1 MRNNT
6 SSIYNFC
13 LVIGDCL
20 ALLVA
25 FTVAYILRVT
35 LSHRVLSA
43 HVQAHTY
50 LMFSVALLPFWILIF
65 ALLGLYNARNYENR
79 FSELGRLIVAS
90 FVGILFAISYAYVAN
105 VTIFPARLVTLY
117 DFGLA
122 FIIVFAF
129 RTIARGVRR
138 ELFSYGIGI
147 NYVLIVGD
155 TRTTHTLIRSLAI
168 TDITG
173 YKVVGVVG
181 GIKHHLEKTTG
192 YAIYNYFTEAVTDLE
207 KKQLHTIIQTE
218 LYADNAKN
226 DAILNYSQ
234 EHHIAYRFVPGNSE
248 LFTGNIQ
255 VDLFQ
260 SIPIIAVNQTALIGW
275 GRIIKRLFDLFLGII
290 LLAIALPIMAVI
302 CFIMIFD
309 HGDPVFSQVRLSR
322 YGNKIRIYKFRTQL
336 HAYNRMT
343 PEAGFIKMGRPEL
356 AKRYRDNGDFL
367 ENDPRI
373 SKLGKF
379 LRKTSL
385 DELPQLINVVKGD
398 LSLVGPR
405 PLEPFELEK
414 YGQKS
419 ILLSVKTGMTG
430 LAVISGRRDIP
441 FNERRKLDLYYVQNW
456 SFLNDLVILARTVS
470 VVLFHR
476 GAR

>member
-1 MRNNT
+1 
-6 SSIYNFC
+6 
-13 LVIGDCL
+13 
-20 ALLVA
+20 
-25 FTVAYILRVT
+25 
-35 LSHRVLSA
+35 
-43 HVQAHTY
+43 
-50 LMFSVALLPFWILIF
+50 
-65 ALLGLYNARNYENR
+65 
-79 FSELGRLIVAS
+79 
-90 FVGILFAISYAYVAN
+90 
-105 VTIFPARLVTLY
+105 
-117 DFGLA
+117 
-122 FIIVFAF
+122 
-129 RTIARGVRR
+129 
-138 ELFSYGIGI
+138 
-147 NYVLIVGD
+147 
-155 TRTTHTLIRSLAI
+155 
-168 TDITG
+168 
-173 YKVVGVVG
+173 
-181 GIKHHLEKTTG
+181 
-192 YAIYNYFTEAVTDLE
+192 
-207 KKQLHTIIQTE
+207 
-218 LYADNAKN
+218 
-226 DAILNYSQ
+226 
-234 EHHIAYRFVPGNSE
+234 
-248 LFTGNIQ
+248 